1 MASPAKNN
9 AALSQL
15 GNLYQYLMVLKIC
28 LEAPAGAIIN
38 LEQLG
43 DITTADYQ
51 YEIKHHDN
59 PEHVLVD
66 THVDFWKTLK
76 NWVDNYDLLKAFS
89 NLVLLT
95 SSIVREES
103 LLGQWNAAA
112 PHDRYRNLKVKADEI
127 LDQPSSYKTIVPY
140 VQKIYEFCADYDQE
154 KLACILSRVT
164 IKHSSD
170 GALKLY
176 NGLLVHNALMAV
188 PIKSRTNMVRSLLG
202 MIAIK
207 GITAPGAWDIE
218 RDEVQYFLIAQTAVI
233 NNGGVIYY
241 PDIEHAAWGEE
252 ILRHR
257 CIEQIRSIPYEKQV
271 FSAAQDY
278 YYYTLTVGITADED
292 PFVLKEFQ
300 KTEKG
305 IGADLDLDKVS
316 SCLEL
321 AKGPIN
327 DDALVRASKQ
337 LYVSSLRNVR
347 AGGSDG
353 SAEAKK
359 FNRGML
365 HSYVNTSEF
374 CWRITELDVDD

>member
-15 GNLYQYLMVLKIC
+15 GNLYQYLTVLKIC

-38 LEQLG
+38 LEQFG
-43 DITTADYQ
+43 DITTAGYQ
-51 YEIKHHDN
+51 FEIKHHDN

-76 NWVDNYDLLKAFS
+76 NWVDNYDLLKSFS

-95 SSIVREES
+95 SSIVRADS

-112 PHDRYRNLKVKADEI
+112 PNERYSNLKTKADEI
-127 LDQPSSYKTIVPY
+127 LAQPNSYKTIIPFI
-140 VQKIYEFCADYDQE
+140 QKIFAFDANFDEK
-154 KLACILSRVT
+154 KLASVLARVT

-176 NGLLVHNALMAV
+176 NGLVAHIALSAI
-188 PIKSRTNMVRSLLG
+188 PNKYRANMVRSLLG

-207 GITAPGAWDIE
+207 GITATGAWDIE
-218 RDEVQYFLIAQTAVI
+218 RDEVHHFLITQTKAV
-233 NNGGVIYY
+233 NDGGVIYY
-241 PDIEHAAWGEE
+241 PDIKHATCGEE
-252 ILRHR
+252 IFRHR
-257 CIEQIRSIPYEKQV
+257 CIEQIKFIPFEKQV
-271 FSAAQDY
+271 LSAAQDY
-278 YYYTLTVGITADED
+278 YYYTLTVGITADND
-292 PFVLKEFQ
+292 PFILKEFQ
-300 KTEKG
+300 KTEEG
-305 IGADLDLDKVS
+305 IGGDLDLEKATC
-316 SCLEL
+316 CLDL
-321 AKGPIN
+321 AKNSIN
-327 DDALVRASKQ
+327 ETALIKASRQ
-337 LYVSSLRNVR
+337 LYVNSIKSIR
-347 AGGSDG
+347 ATGTDS

-359 FNRGML
+359 FNSGML

>member
-76 NWVDNYDLLKAFS
+76 NWVDNYDLLKTFS

-95 SSIVREES
+95 SSIVRAES

-112 PHDRYRNLKVKADEI
+112 PHDRYSNLKMKADEI
-127 LDQPSSYKTIVPY
+127 LDQPTSYKTIIPY
-140 VQKIYEFCADYDQE
+140 VHKIYEFSANYDQE

-176 NGLLVHNALMAV
+176 NGLVAHIAFSAT
-188 PIKSRTNMVRSLLG
+188 PIKSRANMVRSLLG
-202 MIAIK
+202 MIAVK

-218 RDEVQYFLIAQTAVI
+218 RDEIHHFLITQTAVI

-241 PDIEHAAWGEE
+241 PDLKHATCGEE
-252 ILRHR
+252 IFRHR
-257 CIEQIRSIPYEKQV
+257 CIEQIRFIPYEKQV

-292 PFVLKEFQ
+292 PFILKEFQ
-300 KTEKG
+300 KTEEG
-305 IGADLDLDKVS
+305 IGDDLDLDKVS

-321 AKGPIN
+321 AKAPITE
-327 DDALVRASKQ
+327 DALVRASKQ
-337 LYVSSLRNVR
+337 LYVTSLRNVR
-347 AGGSDG
+347 VGGTDG

>member
-38 LEQLG
+38 LEQSG

-59 PEHVLVD
+59 PDHVLVD

-76 NWVDNYDLLKAFS
+76 NWVDNYDLLKTFS

-103 LLGQWNAAA
+103 LLGQWNTAG
-112 PHDRYRNLKVKADEI
+112 PHDRYDNLKMKADEI
-127 LDQPSSYKTIVPY
+127 LGRPSSYKTIIPY
-140 VQKIYEFCADYDQE
+140 VQKIYEFSADYDQE
-154 KLACILSRVT
+154 KLACILARVT

-176 NGLLVHNALMAV
+176 NGLLEHNALMAV

-218 RDEVQYFLIAQTAVI
+218 RDEVQYFLITQTAVI

-241 PDIEHAAWGEE
+241 PDIEQATWGEE

-278 YYYTLTVGITADED
+278 YYYTLTVGITAEED
-292 PFVLKEFQ
+292 PFILKGFQ

-305 IGADLDLDKVS
+305 IGADLDLDKVN

-321 AKGPIN
+321 AKLPVN
-327 DDALVRASKQ
+327 EDALVRASKQ
-337 LYVSSLRNVR
+337 LYVTSLRNVR
-347 AGGSDG
+347 TGGTDG

-365 HSYVNTSEF
+365 HSYVNSSEF